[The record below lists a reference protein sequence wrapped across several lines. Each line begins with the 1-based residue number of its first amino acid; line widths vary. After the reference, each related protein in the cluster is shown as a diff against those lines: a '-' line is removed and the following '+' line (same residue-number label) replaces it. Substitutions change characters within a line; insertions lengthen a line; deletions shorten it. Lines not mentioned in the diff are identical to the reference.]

1 MICYQISSVYLSQNN
16 RLILMQRTPDNI
28 FFSQKTANVVPICLP
43 WGEKISEKV
52 EGKAATL
59 VGWGATE
66 YGES

>member
-1 MICYQISSVYLSQNN
+1 
-16 RLILMQRTPDNI
+16 MQRTPDNI

-52 EGKAATL
+52 EGKVATL